1 MKRYISSSTSGFS
14 DDPLLPLE
22 HQIDLAVEE
31 AWALMRSQR
40 SKNPFLSSRAQAFA
54 ERLQDMQSK
63 IRGVRTY
70 LNTYSD
76 SPDIE

>member
-1 MKRYISSSTSGFS
+1 MKRYISADTYGFS

-22 HQIDLAVEE
+22 HQVDLAVQE

-70 LNTYSD
+70 LNKYDES
-76 SPDIE
+76 SDIE